1 MKLVSLLDND
11 LYKFTMQQAVLHRF
25 SDIEVEY
32 TLIVRDSDLDL
43 SCVKAP
49 LIDALASWSSLGFAE
64 DELAYL
70 QALPF
75 FRSDYID
82 YLRGFRLNTDYV
94 HIEEGAGLHLTVRGP
109 WLETIL
115 FEIPLLMSISELY
128 YQQTQPNFDFSEG
141 KKRLAEKIAKV
152 QKVQASGFMFA
163 DFGTRRR
170 FSHDWQ
176 AFVLKAFQSELEH
189 FKTTSNVYFAKQLG
203 LSPIGTM
210 AHEFIQAG
218 QALARSLHDSQRFAW
233 QTWLA
238 EYGDQLGIA
247 LTDTLGQHA
256 FLRDFNAHFANAFAG
271 VRQDSG
277 DPFEWGEVIIR
288 HYEQLGID
296 PKTKTLVFSDAL
308 TIDKAL
314 ALYETFSDRIRV
326 VFGIGTHLMNDV
338 GVPALPIVI
347 KLSECRG
354 QAVAKLSDTPE
365 KIFCKDAEFL
375 AQLEKSAREA

>member
-1 MKLVSLLDND
+1 LDND

-25 SDIEVEY
+25 SDVEAEY
-32 TLIVRDSDLDL
+32 TLIVRDDDLDL

-49 LIDALASWSSLGFAE
+49 LIESLKTWPSLAFQK

-70 QALPF
+70 DNLPF
-75 FRSDYID
+75 FQPDYIN
-82 YLRGFRLNTDYV
+82 YLSGFRLNPDYV
-94 HIEEGAGLHLTVRGP
+94 HIEEGAGLHLRVCGP

-128 YQQTQPNFDFSEG
+128 YRNTYPGLDLSEG
-141 KKRLAEKIAKV
+141 KQRLAQKITKA
-152 QKVQASGFMFA
+152 QGAEASGFAFA

-170 FSHDWQ
+170 LSHDWQ
-176 AFVLKAFQSELEH
+176 AFVLKEFQSKLAN
-189 FKTTSNVYFAKQLG
+189 FKTTSNVYFAKQFG

-218 QALARSLHDSQRFAW
+218 QALAGNLRDSQRFAW
-233 QTWLA
+233 QTWLD

-247 LTDTLGQHA
+247 LTDTLGQAA
-256 FLRDFNAHFANAFAG
+256 FLRDFDTHFATAFAG

-277 DPFEWGEVIIR
+277 DPFEWGEKIID
-288 HYEQLGID
+288 HYKALGVD
-296 PKTKTLVFSDAL
+296 PATKILVFSDAL

-314 ALYETFSDRIRV
+314 ALHQAFAGQIRV

-338 GVPALPIVI
+338 GVAALPIVI
-347 KLSECRG
+347 KLSGCRG

-365 KIFCKDAEFL
+365 KIFCKDSEFL
-375 AQLEKSAREA
+375 ARLEQSARQA